1 MPTVIRFRERRLA
14 FGPIS
19 RRIFAV
25 DAVMAKKKSTPK
37 PEQRVRTA
45 VTNIRSMPEW
55 KEWLGRFADAQRKD
69 VSDLID
75 EALVRMARAEG
86 FEMPPKR

>member
-1 MPTVIRFRERRLA
+1 M
-14 FGPIS
+14 
-19 RRIFAV
+19 
-25 DAVMAKKKSTPK
+25 DAVMAKKKSAGK
-37 PEQRVRTA
+37 PEQRVRTS

-55 KEWLGRFADAQRKD
+55 KEWLLRFAEAQRKD

-75 EALVRMARAEG
+75 ESLLRMARAEG